1 MDYLFA
7 FSKIASCW
15 HDNKTYLSHILLV
28 VCKSPPSTLSEFPI
42 FHYFPGQN
50 TSVTMTNQ
58 TFTDDDLPSDMQFN
72 SAHVISIVGYG
83 SLFVVSSIANLTVL
97 RILIR
102 RYRKTRSRVNL
113 LLSHLAVAD
122 LLVSNIYLN

>member
-1 MDYLFA
+1 MFDFFP
-7 FSKIASCW
+7 FS
-15 HDNKTYLSHILLV
+15 T
-28 VCKSPPSTLSEFPI
+28 
-42 FHYFPGQN
+42 GQN
-50 TSVTMTNQ
+50 SSSTMTNH
-58 TFTDDDLPSDMQFN
+58 TFTDEDLPSDMQFN

-83 SLFVVSSIANLTVL
+83 SLFIVSSIANTTVL

-122 LLVSNIYLN
+122 LLVSKIIKAFN